1 MLFTIISNNGGD
13 NMGIAEVL
21 TVIFIVLKL
30 TEVITWS
37 WWLVLLPAMIS
48 FSIYVLI
55 LIVKFGVIMVTVV
68 AMKKRKE
75 R

>member
-1 MLFTIISNNGGD
+1 
-13 NMGIAEVL
+13 MGIAEVL

-55 LIVKFGVIMVTVV
+55 LIVKLGVIMVTAV

>member
-1 MLFTIISNNGGD
+1 
-13 NMGIAEVL
+13 MGIAEVL

-55 LIVKFGVIMVTVV
+55 LIVKLGVIMVTVV

>member
-1 MLFTIISNNGGD
+1 
-13 NMGIAEVL
+13 MGIAEVL